1 MKNAVNNTQ
10 LPAYWDQQYRQG
22 RHGWDAGAVSTPLKC
37 YFDQL
42 VNKELYILVPG
53 AGFGW
58 EAAYLYD
65 KGFRNTF
72 LLDFSTEAIRTFKIN
87 HPEFPV
93 RQIIQTDFFDHFAT
107 YDLIVE
113 QTFFSSLQR
122 SDRQKYVQKVS
133 ELLREKGKLVGLLF
147 NHEFE
152 FEGPPYGGTE
162 AEYRS
167 YFEQLFELKVFE
179 LATNSIKP
187 RRSRELF
194 LIFQKK

>member
-1 MKNAVNNTQ
+1 MNKTEKPTH
-10 LPAYWDQQYRQG
+10 LPAYWDQQYQQG
-22 RHGWDAGAVSTPLKC
+22 RHGWDAGAVTTPLKD

-42 VNKELYILVPG
+42 ENKALHILIPG

-58 EAAYLYD
+58 EAAYLYH

-72 LLDFSTEAIRTFKIN
+72 LLDFSTEAINNFKIN

-93 RQIIQTDFFDHFAT
+93 SQVIQTDFFGHNAT

-122 SDRQKYVQKVS
+122 SDRQRYAQKVS

-179 LATNSIKP
+179 LAINSIKP
-187 RRSRELF
+187 RRNRELF